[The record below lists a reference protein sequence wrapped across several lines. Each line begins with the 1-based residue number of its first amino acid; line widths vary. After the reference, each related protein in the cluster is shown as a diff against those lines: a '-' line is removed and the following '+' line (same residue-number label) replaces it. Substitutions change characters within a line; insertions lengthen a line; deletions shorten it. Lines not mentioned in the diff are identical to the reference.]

1 MVHAPRRRDRSDST
15 ANTNLI
21 RGVLHAWQVLHQ
33 PSFVLLPPIGGY
45 SQLTCNAASTMASNA
60 SLAAVG
66 QPPAS
71 QPAVDS
77 AAAKDKD
84 RLALGIGKLWRARAA
99 AHKSPTGTGV
109 EQQPDAGPE
118 ERTPAPGC
126 SSNSTGTPGADDCQS
141 CDFTPDPFTRLR
153 DWFASDRGNNP
164 GMGLSLEG
172 PLMPVPEG
180 HTPRSLG
187 SDAEA
192 ASQAP
197 RSPGMDG
204 HKQPYGSVDYG
215 CVQSPSNHSQCRA
228 ASPAPSGQRSRL
240 APRGGGQVQQT
251 PDDTDDGEAALECSL
266 STINSGAVG
275 VRTPYPEQDEQ
286 QSAYSPPHAEQP
298 YAAAPWQPPVGSL
311 GQPSSNYLA
320 QYMVAEQ
327 ASQLSWLPAAP
338 MDPYSAQ
345 SPSPFELE
353 LHHKLAATDWASST
367 GPGPVAEGTMDAA
380 MDPRQAA
387 ALARLTGPASLNTN
401 PLFLHGSVFAQVASE
416 SQGGA
421 PPEPSDHASVGIWIC
436 SEGGTGPVT
445 TGAPLEELAYQQ
457 QQQQQEED
465 QQGPAVDAAGAKR
478 KGLGKFKT
486 IKKLFGVSK
495 RSLSAAGQGEAA
507 QEDTRRSPGGNPAD
521 ARYSSMPG
529 AYGGPAVSMPG
540 GGWQEAASEDF
551 ATAYPGGMPPLGP
564 APWQAAASP
573 SKSVYA
579 SGHGTA
585 GGWQQGP
592 MCDGEQLVQTARQ
605 EGAVAMVSISSGQQ
619 DTGAGEQGAWKQWA
633 AGADG
638 GDTRASG
645 GWGRALQSLGGRPTG
660 ASQKGP
666 SFAAVVRAAAEAN
679 ATSGRLK
686 LLSQAAHVGVP
697 GQ

>member
-1 MVHAPRRRDRSDST
+1 MLT
-15 ANTNLI
+15 LTT
-21 RGVLHAWQVLHQ
+21 
-33 PSFVLLPPIGGY
+33 GGY
-45 SQLTCNAASTMASNA
+45 SQFTGNAASTMVSNA
-60 SLAAVG
+60 STAAVG

-99 AHKSPTGTGV
+99 AHKSPTAAGD
-109 EQQPDAGPE
+109 EQQPAAGPD

-126 SSNSTGTPGADDCQS
+126 SSNSTGTPGPDDCQS

-180 HTPRSLG
+180 HTPRSNG

-192 ASQAP
+192 ASQAT
-197 RSPGMDG
+197 RSLGMDG
-204 HKQPYGSVDYG
+204 QKPPYLSADYG
-215 CVQSPSNHSQCRA
+215 GVQSPSNHSLCRA

-240 APRGGGQVQQT
+240 APRGGSQVQQT
-251 PDDTDDGEAALECSL
+251 TDDTDDGEAALECSL

-298 YAAAPWQPPVGSL
+298 YAAAPWQPPVGPA

-320 QYMVAEQ
+320 QYMAAEQ

-338 MDPYSAQ
+338 QDPYSAQ

-367 GPGPVAEGTMDAA
+367 GPGPVAEGTMDAS

-421 PPEPSDHASVGIWIC
+421 PPDANDHAAVGIWMC
-436 SEGGTGPVT
+436 SEGGTGPAT
-445 TGAPLEELAYQQ
+445 TTSNPPEEHAYHQQ
-457 QQQQQEED
+457 PQPQED
-465 QQGPAVDAAGAKR
+465 KQGLTGDAAEAKR

-507 QEDTRRSPGGNPAD
+507 QEDTRRSPGGNLAD
-521 ARYSSMPG
+521 VRYSSMPG
-529 AYGGPAVSMPG
+529 AYGGPGVSMPG
-540 GGWQEAASEDF
+540 GGWQEAAGGDF

-564 APWQAAASP
+564 APWQASP

-579 SGHGTA
+579 SGQGIA
-585 GGWQQGP
+585 DGWHQGP
-592 MCDGEQLVQTARQ
+592 VFDGEQLVQTARQ
-605 EGAVAMVSISSGQQ
+605 EGAVAVVSIGSGQQ

-645 GWGRALQSLGGRPTG
+645 GWGRALQSLGGRPMG

-679 ATSGRLK
+679 ATSSRLK
-686 LLSQAAHVGVP
+686 LLSQAAHVSVLGAEAWR
-697 GQ
+697 